1 MNARQFR
8 FRLQKLLQLRE
19 EAERARALA
28 LTSAQHHA
36 QSVRAARDAIVE
48 AREAGTASVADAAA
62 SGTSVG
68 TLRQMQFVLGA
79 MDEQI
84 KAADHGIVTAESL
97 VRHAQDELRT
107 AFQARHALDVLRE
120 KQSEAH
126 KAAELG
132 ADRALMDEIALTR
145 FHNSTT
151 STSSPDP
158 ERSTN
163 G

>member
-1 MNARQFR
+1 MSARTFR
-8 FRLQKLLQLRE
+8 FRLQKLLELRE
-19 EAERARALA
+19 EAERARARA
-28 LTSAQHHA
+28 LSSAQHHA
-36 QSVRAARDAIVE
+36 QSARDARDAIVE
-48 AREAGTASVADAAA
+48 AREAGITSVAEATA

-84 KAADHGIVTAESL
+84 KAADNGIVTAESL

-107 AFQARHALDVLRE
+107 AFQARHALDTLRE
-120 KQSEAH
+120 KQADAH
-126 KAAELG
+126 RAAAQG

-145 FHNSTT
+145 FHNNG
-151 STSSPDP
+151 TSSPDP
-158 ERSTN
+158 ERNTN